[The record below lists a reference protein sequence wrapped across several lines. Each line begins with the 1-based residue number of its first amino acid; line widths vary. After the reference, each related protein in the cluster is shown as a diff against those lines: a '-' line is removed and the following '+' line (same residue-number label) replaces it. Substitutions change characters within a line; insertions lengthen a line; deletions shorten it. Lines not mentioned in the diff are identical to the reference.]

1 LAFNPPTRQV
11 KEQMLLELLG
21 PFEHPVANLS
31 EELSKWFEDFLFD
44 RFASAE
50 SLPSLE
56 LRERICQQVQLLG
69 FIQFCGRCIFATDP
83 DPVRS
88 LQYIRFAT
96 SFRSIYKLPPLCET
110 LYQVAHANFA
120 TVVLTKMENEMTEA
134 QSKELKD
141 SFRFLQ
147 ISGRHLPGV
156 HPEAPRVN
164 LQARIPQIWKD
175 AKKNSQT
182 RETIPQLTSGTSLET
197 SLERN
202 IQQSSQPFQGRLFY
216 LGGDGKTM
224 VDRATGLR
232 HSLVP
237 IQGTDLGC
245 FIPVPPP
252 PHAPSPPAPFNM
264 RTPPPVDQ
272 LKDVPPE
279 FCQCPPASPP
289 HLVMAATQ
297 VPGNT

>member
-1 LAFNPPTRQV
+1 MFLRVETNQAAMPEKKRWADMDSDSDCDILKLWLESFVESSESSVGSSQGRRRNRRRDMNAAAKAARNNASGQHELPPLGDREMHLVESICSSLVFNPPTRQV

-175 AKKNSQT
+175 AKKT
-182 RETIPQLTSGTSLET
+182 AR
-197 SLERN
+197 LERRFL
-202 IQQSSQPFQGRLFY
+202 S
-216 LGGDGKTM
+216 
-224 VDRATGLR
+224 
-232 HSLVP
+232 
-237 IQGTDLGC
+237 
-245 FIPVPPP
+245 
-252 PHAPSPPAPFNM
+252 
-264 RTPPPVDQ
+264 
-272 LKDVPPE
+272 
-279 FCQCPPASPP
+279 
-289 HLVMAATQ
+289 
-297 VPGNT
+297 